1 MVVLALIFAVFGI
14 RHLEAQSYLPTDIVA
29 PAGASF
35 RPDAMNDFG
44 QISGG
49 YALPGGFEQP
59 VVWDNGVFT
68 QLPLLPGAVG
78 GVARGLNN
86 HGQFV
91 GACTTQ
97 AYLKQPCIW
106 ENGTVRELPSVAGTN
121 YSAAWAINDAGT
133 VVGHAYTDQFDALGN
148 RTSSKSEAVVWQ
160 GNIVAKL
167 TPPVAGAWTWARAID
182 NSGRVAALW
191 WPAENYGYGT
201 CARWTPDV
209 PNGTTGTMMSLNA
222 NGETIDINNDG
233 VICGPGPT
241 IWYGSESYLLPVN
254 DLPYVS
260 YGTATGI
267 NDAGEV
273 VGYGE
278 GEGYYYT
285 AFVWD
290 GGMRDLNTL
299 LAASTPYA
307 FPGTLYSALSINNA
321 GQILA
326 QANSGYVLLTPSTQ
340 PPGPLLPQPPS
351 WVGAAAGAGTVR
363 VSWNGAYTGWFEG
376 IPGWSYRVKRST
388 ISGGPYTTIA
398 TVANTWSFDDS
409 SVVNGTRYYYVL
421 SATDGVNESA
431 HSMEASATPLA
442 PPAAPTAL
450 TATTFKSSLTR
461 GAKLTWKQSTS
472 PEIGWNRVYRSTNGG
487 AYTQIAQINAGTAWQ
502 DNTISRRVTY
512 SYKVTAGRSNG
523 EESAASN
530 IVSVRLN

>member
-1 MVVLALIFAVFGI
+1 
-14 RHLEAQSYLPTDIVA
+14 
-29 PAGASF
+29 
-35 RPDAMNDFG
+35 
-44 QISGG
+44 
-49 YALPGGFEQP
+49 
-59 VVWDNGVFT
+59 
-68 QLPLLPGAVG
+68 
-78 GVARGLNN
+78 
-86 HGQFV
+86 
-91 GACTTQ
+91 
-97 AYLKQPCIW
+97 
-106 ENGTVRELPSVAGTN
+106 
-121 YSAAWAINDAGT
+121 
-133 VVGHAYTDQFDALGN
+133 
-148 RTSSKSEAVVWQ
+148 
-160 GNIVAKL
+160 
-167 TPPVAGAWTWARAID
+167 
-182 NSGRVAALW
+182 
-191 WPAENYGYGT
+191 
-201 CARWTPDV
+201 
-209 PNGTTGTMMSLNA
+209 
-222 NGETIDINNDG
+222 
-233 VICGPGPT
+233 
-241 IWYGSESYLLPVN
+241 
-254 DLPYVS
+254 
-260 YGTATGI
+260 
-267 NDAGEV
+267 
-273 VGYGE
+273 
-278 GEGYYYT
+278 
-285 AFVWD
+285 
-290 GGMRDLNTL
+290 MRDLNTL

-376 IPGWSYRVKRST
+376 IPGWSYHLKRST

-450 TATTFKSSLTR
+450 TATAFKSFFTR